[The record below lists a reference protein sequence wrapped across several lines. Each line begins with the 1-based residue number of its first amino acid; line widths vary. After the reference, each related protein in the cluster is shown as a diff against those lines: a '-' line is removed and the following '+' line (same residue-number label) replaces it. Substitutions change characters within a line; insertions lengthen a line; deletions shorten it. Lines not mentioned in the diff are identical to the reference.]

1 MPSIPSIRMSLMR
14 MATSPCSGE
23 DREGRAAG
31 IGGEAGQPLGLD
43 DPHQRVANLGV
54 VINDEALCDGGGN
67 GGIGGVRHRWKVRP
81 RGAILNAVAC
91 RNAFSPIRF
100 LHLNR
105 CDP

>member
-1 MPSIPSIRMSLMR
+1 MPSIPAIRMSLMR
-14 MATSPCSGE
+14 MATSPCSA
-23 DREGRAAG
+23 RTASAASPESAD
-31 IGGEAGQPLGLD
+31 EAGQPLGLH

-54 VINDEALCDGGGN
+54 VVNDEALCDGGGN

-81 RGAILNAVAC
+81 RGAILNAMAC